1 MVKQVVHIV
10 TPPLL
15 ERCACLYELSL
26 YVVLIV
32 CICFCSG
39 LMYKDGYSIRKI
51 PEVVAH
57 SGSALLHFFSDAAIN
72 MTGFNISYRWV
83 IALNDIKGR
92 VY

>member
-1 MVKQVVHIV
+1 VVHIV
-10 TPPLL
+10 TSVL
-15 ERCACLYELSL
+15 EKCARLYELSL
-26 YVVLIV
+26 YVVLFV
-32 CICFCSG
+32 CIYFCSG
-39 LMYKDGYSIRKI
+39 LMYKDGYSIRRI

-83 IALNDIKGR
+83 IAFNDIKRR

>member
-1 MVKQVVHIV
+1 
-10 TPPLL
+10 
-15 ERCACLYELSL
+15 
-26 YVVLIV
+26 
-32 CICFCSG
+32 
-39 LMYKDGYSIRKI
+39 MYKDGYSIRRI